1 MVHSAARDEM
11 LHQLV
16 NRIALKEV
24 SLEQASEQNPSLLYS
39 SPAKED
45 REKIL
50 NLCINGEFETV
61 RKYLDEQQE
70 KHRKMTLS
78 DFVKQFLC
86 KAKRFMS

>member
-1 MVHSAARDEM
+1 M
-11 LHQLV
+11 
-16 NRIALKEV
+16 
-24 SLEQASEQNPSLLYS
+24 
-39 SPAKED
+39 
-45 REKIL
+45 

-70 KHRKMTLS
+70 KPRKTTLG